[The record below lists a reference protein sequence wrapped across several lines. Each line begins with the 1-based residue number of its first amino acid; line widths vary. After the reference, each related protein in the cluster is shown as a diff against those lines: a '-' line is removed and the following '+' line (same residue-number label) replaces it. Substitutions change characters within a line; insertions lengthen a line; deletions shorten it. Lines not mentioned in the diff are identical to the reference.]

1 MLTCANNV
9 RENGVLAAEVNYTAF
24 QAFYTSQ
31 FYVNSNFQA
40 FVLPLKVTQLKAMKH
55 SMCSH

>member
-24 QAFYTSQ
+24 QALHTSR
-31 FYVNSNFQA
+31 FYVNSN
-40 FVLPLKVTQLKAMKH
+40 
-55 SMCSH
+55 S